1 MNTVV
6 LIPFIICLWLSHCA
20 KENRWPLVLY
30 IFILSNFLK
39 AMNWNHIVLN
49 YLEHGNLFDE
59 LSKLGTLCKNTLTKI
74 NFVNCTWPIFRLMFG
89 HFLTNS
95 CCPARPLS
103 GGGGGE
109 GRGGGL
115 SDEVWT
121 MVEPQPIS
129 RVFLYQVITT
139 INIMPFPQQS
149 MFVSW
154 IMFRPRI
161 KQSSANGCTTVDW
174 DGYL

>member
-109 GRGGGL
+109 GGGALWWSLDDGRAA
-115 SDEVWT
+115 T
-121 MVEPQPIS
+121 
-129 RVFLYQVITT
+129 
-139 INIMPFPQQS
+139 N
-149 MFVSW
+149 
-154 IMFRPRI
+154 
-161 KQSSANGCTTVDW
+161 KQSVSLSSYHHHQHHAISSAIHVCFMDHV
-174 DGYL
+174 